1 MSLAARSVNALAAS
15 TWHTSTSVGV
25 AVTSVAHTH
34 FGNKAHF
41 AGASAFNYAT
51 PATTANKAKY
61 VKSGSWSAI
70 G

>member
-1 MSLAARSVNALAAS
+1 MSLAVRSVNALAAS
-15 TWHTSTSVGV
+15 TWRTSTFVGA
-25 AVTSVAHTH
+25 AVTSAAHTH
-34 FGNKAHF
+34 FSHF

-51 PATTANKAKY
+51 PANKAKY